1 MKILIADDDVTSR
14 LILRSIIQKWGF
26 EVVAM
31 SDGSEAW
38 SVLQSDDA
46 PLIALLDWEMPGID
60 GIELC
65 RRVKAL
71 ERINPI
77 HVIIL
82 TGRGSK
88 EDTVLGLDSG
98 ADDYITK
105 PFSYSELRARIR
117 VAERVTSIQLKLTRK
132 INELADALEHVKHLQ
147 GIIPICMHCHK
158 IRNDDEAWHRLEAYI
173 EANSEAQFS
182 HSVCPD
188 CIKEH
193 YSEYY
198 PEQS

>member
-14 LILRSIIQKWGF
+14 LILQSILQKWDF
-26 EVVAM
+26 EVLAM
-31 SDGSEAW
+31 ADGVEAW
-38 SVLQSDDA
+38 NTLRSPDA

-65 RRVKAL
+65 RRVKSL
-71 ERINPI
+71 DRINPI

-105 PFSYSELRARIR
+105 PFNDSELRSRIG
-117 VAERVTSIQLKLTRK
+117 VAERLTRIQVNLTRK
-132 INELADALEHVKHLQ
+132 IAELAEALEHVKTLQ

-173 EANSEAQFS
+173 EAHSDAQFS
-182 HSVCPD
+182 HSICPD
-188 CIKEH
+188 CMKEH
-193 YSEYY
+193 YPEYW
-198 PEQS
+198 PKKG

>member
-14 LILRSIIQKWGF
+14 LILQSILQKWGF
-26 EVVAM
+26 EALAM
-31 SDGSEAW
+31 ADGIEAW
-38 SVLQSDDA
+38 KLLQSPDA

-71 ERINPI
+71 DRINPI

-105 PFSYSELRARIR
+105 PFNDSELRARIR
-117 VAERVTSIQLKLTRK
+117 VAERLTRIQLNLTRK
-132 INELADALEHVKHLQ
+132 IAELADALEHVKTLQ

-158 IRNDDEAWHRLEAYI
+158 IRNDDEAWHRLEAYF
-173 EANSEAQFS
+173 EAHSEAQFS
-182 HSVCPD
+182 HSICPD
-188 CIKEH
+188 CMKEH
-193 YSEYY
+193 Y
-198 PEQS
+198 PEFWPESK